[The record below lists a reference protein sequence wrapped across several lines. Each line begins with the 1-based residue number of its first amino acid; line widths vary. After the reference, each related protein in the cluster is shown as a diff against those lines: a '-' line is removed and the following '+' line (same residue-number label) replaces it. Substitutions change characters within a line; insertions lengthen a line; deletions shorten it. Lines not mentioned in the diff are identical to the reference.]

1 MAVKNRMVSLMG
13 KKQAAE
19 NRTINASI
27 VARETG
33 LTRQAISKWV
43 RGDVTEFREEM
54 VQKLCKYF
62 DCELGDLLY
71 IDWEDTE
78 EGAAEPA

>member
-1 MAVKNRMVSLMG
+1 VKNRLVRLMG
-13 KKQAAE
+13 EKQSKE
-19 NRTINASI
+19 ERPINAST

-43 RGDVTEFREEM
+43 RGDVTEFRGEI

-62 DCELGDLLY
+62 KCELGDLLY
-71 IDWEDTE
+71 IDWEDLE
-78 EGAAEPA
+78 EEDAQPA